1 MVNVIVAKTRA
12 VKVSANSTGGIIDT
26 TTPVT
31 VRNSLG
37 VSSNANAGVTRLDKL
52 TDVVANNET
61 DNATLVYRAAD
72 DKYIVKQLDLDGG
85 TF

>member
-1 MVNVIVAKTRA
+1 MSLIKNVVVVKT
-12 VKVSANSTGGIIDT
+12 N
-26 TTPVT
+26 
-31 VRNSLG
+31 
-37 VSSNANAGVTRLDKL
+37 NAGVISGAANVALKNIPTTSANNVITRLDKL